1 MVYPPPAP
9 PGAQGSPAPAA
20 SAYPGYPGYPYYPPP
35 PGSPPGAAPGYAPP
49 PPPVPLPA
57 PRERPG
63 KFLHNGFYLQISTG
77 LVSHR
82 NSLKIPDSTADATVR
97 GLGLGYDIALG
108 GNLSRSLV
116 LAGAIGSHTMNSS
129 LTNNNTGLARD
140 NVGLDYTAVSLRVDW
155 YPDPAKGLH
164 VQGGVGS
171 AQYRLN
177 RIEVRAVRTEQGRQ
191 TFDLETMNGT
201 HFMLGVGYETF
212 VDSEWSVG
220 LLARLEAA
228 TFSQVEEPRVSG
240 TMIAPSL
247 RLSFTYH

>member
-1 MVYPPPAP
+1 M
-9 PGAQGSPAPAA
+9 
-20 SAYPGYPGYPYYPPP
+20 PPP
-35 PGSPPGAAPGYAPP
+35 P
-49 PPPVPLPA
+49 

-63 KFLHNGFYLQISTG
+63 KFLHDGFYLQISAG
-77 LVSHR
+77 LVSHW

-108 GNLSRSLV
+108 GNLSRTLV
-116 LAGAIGSHTMNSS
+116 LVGAIGSHTMNSS
-129 LTNNNTGLARD
+129 LTNNTTGLARD

-155 YPDPAKGLH
+155 YPDPAKGFH
-164 VQGGVGS
+164 VQGGVGA

-177 RIEVRAVRTEQGRQ
+177 RLQVTAVRTNQGRQ
-191 TFDLETMNGT
+191 TFDVETMDGT

-228 TFSQVEEPRVSG
+228 TFAQVEEPKVGG